1 MPFNSIVIGP
11 RRARD
16 LSSTFWLVVALV
28 CGVPAAPVQY
38 DCSVAIAATIE
49 YRGKKRD
56 VQIHV
61 DMRGY
66 QVDQSSEK
74 IDIDTT

>member
-1 MPFNSIVIGP
+1 M
-11 RRARD
+11 
-16 LSSTFWLVVALV
+16 

-49 YRGKKRD
+49 YHGMRRD
-56 VQIHV
+56 VQIQV

-66 QVDQSSEK
+66 QVDQSSVK
-74 IDIDTT
+74 IDISTTSVLPMHLLAVLNHLISVVL